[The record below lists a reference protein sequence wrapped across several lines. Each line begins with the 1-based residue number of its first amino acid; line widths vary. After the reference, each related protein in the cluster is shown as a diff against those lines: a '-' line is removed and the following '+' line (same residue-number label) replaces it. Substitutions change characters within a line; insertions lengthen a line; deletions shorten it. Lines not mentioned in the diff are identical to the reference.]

1 MPSSPRATVSLN
13 TGEIYLGQSVK
24 FPRSCI
30 EINDDYFKRQ
40 LEILLKFDFMMA
52 HLSLRWNFWFEIR
65 KPTNNFKV
73 GWLFGW
79 LNSIPHRHENNVR
92 KQTKIENISLISWL
106 EIQTDQSCHRLNK
119 GILCSFKREEH
130 CYQYGDSSRQI
141 KDLVQER
148 VSFIRG

>member
-30 EINDDYFKRQ
+30 EINDEYFKRQ
-40 LEILLKFDFMMA
+40 LEILLKFDFMIA
-52 HLSLRWNFWFEIR
+52 HLSLRWNFWFEIW

-73 GWLFGW
+73 GW

-119 GILCSFKREEH
+119 GILCNFKREEH
-130 CYQYGDSSRQI
+130 CYHGDSSHQI
-141 KDLVQER
+141 KDLLQER
-148 VSFIRG
+148 VSFIRW